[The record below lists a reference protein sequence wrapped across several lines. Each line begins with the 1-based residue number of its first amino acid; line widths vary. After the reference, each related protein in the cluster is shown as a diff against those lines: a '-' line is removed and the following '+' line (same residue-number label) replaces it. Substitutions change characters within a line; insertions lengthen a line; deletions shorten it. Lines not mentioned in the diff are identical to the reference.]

1 VSTFFLILGRIFVRL
16 VRRPSVHIKSP
27 YETHKKSYLCPAVGR
42 FCCSA
47 SGASSVEIAT
57 RFSTAFPLPLA
68 FSPSGGDKKLEAF
81 FRNSFAPA
89 GEVEKFRSIATIK
102 SGTRVIQTIAHC
114 CFRGRSP
121 GGRLGHLIYA
131 TNYFKSF
138 VAAAILQI
146 ALPCIRFSK
155 PLCTP
160 KGQSHLA
167 K

>member
-1 VSTFFLILGRIFVRL
+1 MPRGRSLLLQCVGSVLGGNRYPIFHHF
-16 VRRPSVHIKSP
+16 PASP
-27 YETHKKSYLCPAVGR
+27 R
-42 FCCSA
+42 
-47 SGASSVEIAT
+47 
-57 RFSTAFPLPLA
+57 
-68 FSPSGGDKKLEAF
+68 FSPSGGGDKKLEAF

-146 ALPCIRFSK
+146 AL
-155 PLCTP
+155 LV
-160 KGQSHLA
+160 
-167 K
+167 

>member
-1 VSTFFLILGRIFVRL
+1 
-16 VRRPSVHIKSP
+16 
-27 YETHKKSYLCPAVGR
+27 
-42 FCCSA
+42 
-47 SGASSVEIAT
+47 VEIAT
-57 RFSTAFPLPLA
+57 RFSTAFPLLLA
-68 FSPSGGDKKLEAF
+68 FSPSGGGDKKLEAF

-146 ALPCIRFSK
+146 AL
-155 PLCTP
+155 LV
-160 KGQSHLA
+160 
-167 K
+167 